1 MREIACAIIAGST
14 GSAPEAGSVICCV
27 FLLLVVER
35 TGNDDGFDD
44 GFAFVAMRAASLSRN
59 RKESA

>member
-1 MREIACAIIAGST
+1 MREIACAIITGGT

-35 TGNDDGFDD
+35 TGNDDGFS
-44 GFAFVAMRAASLSRN
+44 FVAMRAASLSRN